1 MFVSHAGYRQY
12 ITSNMLSDM
21 NDVLPIDDP
30 AHIEAIIADA
40 KEEITLV
47 NAIDKDGV
55 VAQQNVDED
64 ANNSDI
70 DDKTPQSV
78 FGQAVESDV
87 QTPDEEVV
95 PSFWENILCWFF
107 RLFESMLESKQWKM
121 FR

>member
-1 MFVSHAGYRQY
+1 MFVFHAGYKQY

-40 KEEITLV
+40 KEENTLV

-64 ANNSDI
+64 TNNSDI

-78 FGQAVESDV
+78 FGQAVQSDA

-107 RLFESMLESKQWKM
+107 RLFESMLESTQWKT